1 MGNNMNTSLIRDF
14 DNEAG
19 IDLNTWK
26 MEEELKLFE
35 DVEIHPV
42 HVLIRLY
49 IKSNKTA
56 SGLILNNALDVYEE
70 TCGYIAAIGSCA
82 FKGENR
88 KEWGE
93 WYKVGDW
100 FVFPRHSGVRF
111 NYKKLPVFEMF
122 ADSPMLKIKDPRF
135 IS

>member
-1 MGNNMNTSLIRDF
+1 MNTNLIRDF
-14 DNEAG
+14 DNNSG
-19 IDLNTWK
+19 IDLSTWS

-35 DVEIHPV
+35 DVEVHPV

-49 IKSNKTA
+49 IKPNKTA

-70 TCGYIAAIGSCA
+70 TCGYIAAIGKHA
-82 FKGENR
+82 FEGE
-88 KEWGE
+88 KQVKWGE
-93 WYKVGDW
+93 WYKKGDW
-100 FVFPRHSGVRF
+100 FVFPRHSAVRF
-111 NYKKLPVFEMF
+111 KYKTLPVFQMF